1 MSFAVA
7 VRSSRW
13 RFERQSVR
21 RTWQSD
27 EASAQARTALVP
39 PWVPPPTARMRTLP
53 QSPRYVCNHF
63 LAFCL
68 FPLPQS
74 SFDAMH
80 LPTPK
85 LKALA
90 AATVAV
96 VFPAFFSIAIWR
108 LKPLTSPELVF
119 AAKGWHT
126 LAASQHFP
134 QQNRSSPSMPLSSPS
149 WPTEPKDNSK
159 PFPTHPLSEDLP
171 QMVQGVFSDQ
181 IDLQIQATTR
191 FRKLLSKERNP
202 PIEEVIKTGVV
213 SRFVEFLRSPHT
225 LVQFEAAW
233 ALTNIA
239 SGSAAQTQ
247 VVIEAGAVPIFVEL
261 LASPEPDVREQAVW
275 ALGNIAGDSPQ
286 CRDYVLS
293 CGALKPLLALLGDS
307 RKLSMLRNATWTLSN
322 FCRGKTPQP
331 DWNTIAPA
339 LPVLSKLVYSLDD
352 EVLIDACWAISYLS
366 DGSNDKIQAVIEA
379 GIPRRLVELLMHAS
393 TSVQTPALR
402 SVGNIVTG
410 DDVQTQVI
418 INCGALP
425 CLLSLLS
432 SNKDG
437 IRKEACWTISNITA
451 GNSTQIQAV
460 VDANIIPP
468 LIHLLSNGDL
478 KTRKEACWA
487 ISNATSGGLQK
498 PDQIRYL
505 VAQGCIKPLCDLLGC
520 PDNKIIQVALDG
532 LENILKVGDLDK
544 QAAGDAPD
552 AINRYALFIEEC
564 GGMEKIHECQTNA
577 NEEIYMKAYN
587 IIEKYFSDED
597 ENADDGMAQA
607 QGPNGTFGFGA
618 GANGGQGG
626 AAPFNFSNTNE
637 NESMEM

>member
-1 MSFAVA
+1 MA
-7 VRSSRW
+7 
-13 RFERQSVR
+13 ERYIPEHR
-21 RTWQSD
+21 RTQFKAKGSFKPDELRRRREEQQVEIRRQKREENLAKRRGIQRGDGEIGIGGATEADSDD
-27 EASAQARTALVP
+27 EAGNIESELSTE
-39 PWVPPPTARMRTLP
+39 LP
-53 QSPRYVCNHF
+53 
-63 LAFCL
+63 
-68 FPLPQS
+68 
-74 SFDAMH
+74 
-80 LPTPK
+80 
-85 LKALA
+85 
-90 AATVAV
+90 
-96 VFPAFFSIAIWR
+96 
-108 LKPLTSPELVF
+108 E
-119 AAKGWHT
+119 
-126 LAASQHFP
+126 
-134 QQNRSSPSMPLSSPS
+134 
-149 WPTEPKDNSK
+149 
-159 PFPTHPLSEDLP
+159 
-171 QMVQGVFSDQ
+171 MVRGVFSDQ
-181 IDLQIQATTR
+181 IDAQIQATTK

-202 PIEEVIKTGVV
+202 PIEKVIETGVV

-261 LASPEPDVREQAVW
+261 LSSPEPDVREQAVW
-275 ALGNIAGDSPQ
+275 ALGNIAGDSPA

-293 CGALKPLLALLGDS
+293 QGALKPLLNLIADG

-331 DWNTIAPA
+331 DWNTIQPA
-339 LPVLSKLVYSLDD
+339 LPVLSKLVYMLDD

-425 CLLSLLS
+425 ALLSLLS
-432 SNKDG
+432 SQKDG
-437 IRKEACWTISNITA
+437 IRKEACWTISNVTA
-451 GNSTQIQAV
+451 GNSTQIQSV
-460 VDANIIPP
+460 VDAGIIPP
-468 LIHLLSNGDL
+468 LIHLLSNGDF

-505 VAQGCIKPLCDLLGC
+505 VSEGCIKPLCDLLAC

-532 LENILKVGDLDK
+532 LENILKVGEMDK
-544 QAAGDAPD
+544 EAADARAPE
-552 AINRYALFIEEC
+552 AQVNRYALFIEEA
-564 GGMEKIHECQTNA
+564 GGMEKIHDCQNNA

-587 IIEKYFSDED
+587 IIERYFSDEED
-597 ENADDGMAQA
+597 
-607 QGPNGTFGFGA
+607 A
-618 GANGGQGG
+618 GADIEELAPQANASGFTLGSNQPQGQ
-626 AAPFNFSNTNE
+626 FNFANGND
-637 NESMEM
+637 SMDM

>member
-1 MSFAVA
+1 MA
-7 VRSSRW
+7 
-13 RFERQSVR
+13 ERYIPEHR
-21 RTWQSD
+21 RTQFKAKNTFKPEELRRRREEQQVEIRKAKREENLAKRRGLGVGADRPGASLGAEADSD
-27 EASAQARTALVP
+27 
-39 PWVPPPTARMRTLP
+39 
-53 QSPRYVCNHF
+53 
-63 LAFCL
+63 
-68 FPLPQS
+68 
-74 SFDAMH
+74 DD
-80 LPTPK
+80 
-85 LKALA
+85 
-90 AATVAV
+90 TV
-96 VFPAFFSIAIWR
+96 
-108 LKPLTSPELVF
+108 
-119 AAKGWHT
+119 
-126 LAASQHFP
+126 
-134 QQNRSSPSMPLSSPS
+134 
-149 WPTEPKDNSK
+149 PTESQLN
-159 PFPTHPLSEDLP
+159 EDLP
-171 QMVQGVFSDQ
+171 QMVEGVFSEQ
-181 IDLQIQATTR
+181 IDLQIQATTK

-213 SRFVEFLRSPHT
+213 SRFVQFLRSQHT

-239 SGSAAQTQ
+239 SGSAQQTQ

-261 LASPEPDVREQAVW
+261 LGSHEPDVREQAVW
-275 ALGNIAGDSPQ
+275 ALGNIAGDSPS

-331 DWNTIAPA
+331 DWNTILPA
-339 LPVLSKLVYSLDD
+339 LPVLAKLVYSLDD

-366 DGSNDKIQAVIEA
+366 DGANDKIQAVIEA

-425 CLLSLLS
+425 ALLSLLS
-432 SNKDG
+432 STKDG
-437 IRKEACWTISNITA
+437 IRKEACWTISNVTA
-451 GNSTQIQAV
+451 GNSTQIQSV
-460 VDANIIPP
+460 IDANIIPP

-498 PDQIRYL
+498 PEQIRYL
-505 VAQGCIKPLCDLLGC
+505 VDQGCIRPLCDLLVC

-532 LENILKVGDLDK
+532 LENILKVGEMDK
-544 QAAGDAPD
+544 EAAGEGSEN
-552 AINRYALFIEEC
+552 INRYALFIEEC
-564 GGMEKIHECQTNA
+564 HGMEKIHECQTNA

-587 IIEKYFSDED
+587 MIEKYFSDED
-597 ENADDGMAQA
+597 EGDEALQVAQPPGA
-607 QGPNGTFGFGA
+607 NGFGFGTTGQA
-618 GANGGQGG
+618 TNSFNFASANGGD
-626 AAPFNFSNTNE
+626 
-637 NESMEM
+637 SMDM

>member
-1 MSFAVA
+1 MAERYIPEHRRTQFKAKNTFKPEELRRRREEQQVEIRKVKRDENLA
-7 VRSSRW
+7 KRRGITAGDGSSRPGASLGA
-13 RFERQSVR
+13 EPD
-21 RTWQSD
+21 SD
-27 EASAQARTALVP
+27 DDQ
-39 PWVPPPTARMRTLP
+39 PPT
-53 QSPRYVCNHF
+53 
-63 LAFCL
+63 
-68 FPLPQS
+68 
-74 SFDAMH
+74 
-80 LPTPK
+80 
-85 LKALA
+85 
-90 AATVAV
+90 
-96 VFPAFFSIAIWR
+96 
-108 LKPLTSPELVF
+108 E
-119 AAKGWHT
+119 
-126 LAASQHFP
+126 SQL
-134 QQNRSSPSMPLSSPS
+134 N
-149 WPTEPKDNSK
+149 D
-159 PFPTHPLSEDLP
+159 DLP
-171 QMVQGVFSDQ
+171 LMVQGVFSEQ
-181 IDLQIQATTR
+181 IDAQIQATTK

-239 SGSAAQTQ
+239 SGSAQQTQ

-261 LASPEPDVREQAVW
+261 LGSHEPDVREQAVW
-275 ALGNIAGDSPQ
+275 ALGNIAGDSPS
-286 CRDYVLS
+286 CRDYVLG

-331 DWNTIAPA
+331 DWTTQILPA
-339 LPVLSKLVYSLDD
+339 LPVLAKLVYSLDD

-366 DGSNDKIQAVIEA
+366 DGANDKIQAVIEA

-425 CLLSLLS
+425 ALLSLLS
-432 SNKDG
+432 SGKDG
-437 IRKEACWTISNITA
+437 IRKEACWTISNVTA

-460 VDANIIPP
+460 IDANIIPP

-498 PDQIRYL
+498 PEQIRYL
-505 VAQGCIKPLCDLLGC
+505 VNQGCIKPLCDLLAC

-532 LENILKVGDLDK
+532 LENILKVGEMDK
-544 QAAGDAPD
+544 DAAGEGTES
-552 AINRYALFIEEC
+552 INRYALFIEEC
-564 GGMEKIHECQTNA
+564 HGMEKIHDCQTNA

-587 IIEKYFSDED
+587 MIEKYFSDE
-597 ENADDGMAQA
+597 EEGADDGQPQIA
-607 QGPNGTFGFGA
+607 GNTFGFGTN
-618 GANGGQGG
+618 GEQSGNFNFANGGD
-626 AAPFNFSNTNE
+626 T
-637 NESMEM
+637 MDM